1 MAGKFEAAVA
11 TIDRAVRDMVALS
24 GDVRSVAVRLE
35 SFESEMRSRLSSA
48 EDRAEHRM
56 VALEARVD
64 RALGDFDRRLRDIE
78 QQLARLAGF
87 MGQIEGKAAAYL
99 VERAME
105 IQQARSF
112 PVDGQAEPGRAA

>member
-1 MAGKFEAAVA
+1 MAGKFDAAVA

-24 GDVRSVAVRLE
+24 GDVKTVAVRLE
-35 SFESEMRSRLSSA
+35 SFESEMRSRLSST
-48 EDRAEHRM
+48 EERSEQRM

-64 RALGDFDRRLRDIE
+64 RALGDFDRRLREIE
-78 QQLARLAGF
+78 QQLARLVGF

-99 VERAME
+99 VDRALE

-112 PVDGQAEPGRAA
+112 PVDGHGSSGDA